1 MEIFTP
7 VQNHH
12 ITEKSYKQLDTQIK
26 GWYST
31 DIQSTRAEN
40 QINLKAK
47 DLVPASKVLSST
59 EMVTLKVLFGFEK
72 PEELMFYGQSKTHQI
87 HKGRFLDLIG

>member
-1 MEIFTP
+1 MVTIVNYIHT
-7 VQNHH
+7 H
-12 ITEKSYKQLDTQIK
+12 ITTNQQ
-26 GWYST
+26 WYST

-47 DLVPASKVLSST
+47 DSVPASKVLSST